1 VSLAVNGS
9 ENMELP
15 SSVTSDFVKETEV
28 IASCPAGDNVS
39 SVYDRPYD
47 FK

>member
-15 SSVTSDFVKETEV
+15 SSVTSDLMKETEV
-28 IASCPAGDNVS
+28 TASCPAGDNVS
-39 SVYDRPYD
+39 AVHVL
-47 FK
+47 